1 MMTRKF
7 ITTIHQLTIHQ
18 LTGQDDGHCHFIL
31 WRRGTGTGMTESFL
45 GPSEERMMAALV
57 SKNALVKEKGR
68 VDALWFGYV
77 EWAVRSSPIH
87 SLFVG

>member
-1 MMTRKF
+1 
-7 ITTIHQLTIHQ
+7 
-18 LTGQDDGHCHFIL
+18 
-31 WRRGTGTGMTESFL
+31 MTESFL